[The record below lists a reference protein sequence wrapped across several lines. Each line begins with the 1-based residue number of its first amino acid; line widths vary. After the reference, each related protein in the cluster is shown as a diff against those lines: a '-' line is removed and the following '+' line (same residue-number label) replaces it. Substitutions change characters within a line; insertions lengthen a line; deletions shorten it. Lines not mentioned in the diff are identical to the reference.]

1 MELPITASEIPPSD
15 RRAGW
20 LVGAVIGSMLTA
32 PAAPVAMLDGEPVAV
47 PPPPGR
53 RRGAT
58 ALADAL
64 LAQLAQGG
72 VDLHR
77 LAHEWVQ
84 WWESDGFGADGPLG
98 EALGHLREFDA
109 PPDQLSAGNIAA
121 LAATLP
127 AALTAASP
135 RGMVSGTFHVAR
147 LLDPDPLTGLASV
160 AVVVAGATLLEG
172 RQDFVAD
179 VIAVLRANDAPP
191 RLLDP
196 VRHLPRDPYRPPA
209 PPAGVAP
216 DPVDVAVWALWT
228 ALHRH
233 RGIPALRDM
242 ALLGGIPAEAGAV
255 LGALLG
261 ARDGTAGWPPAWTGE
276 EVVRRRALAEQLD
289 G

>member
-1 MELPITASEIPPSD
+1 MELPTTAPAIPPSD

-20 LVGAVIGSMLTA
+20 LVGAAIGSMLTA
-32 PAAPVAMLDGEPVAV
+32 PAAPGAMPDGEPVAV
-47 PPPPGR
+47 PPPGGR
-53 RRGAT
+53 RRAAT

-64 LAQLAQGG
+64 LEQLTAGG

-77 LAHEWVQ
+77 LAHEWVA
-84 WWESDGFGADGPLG
+84 WWESDGYGLAGPLA

-109 PPDQLSAGNIAA
+109 PADHLSAGNIAA

-127 AALTAASP
+127 AALAAASP

-147 LLDPDPLTGLASV
+147 LLDPDPLTGLAAV

-196 VRHLPRDPYRPPA
+196 VRHLPRDPRHPPA
-209 PPAGVAP
+209 PPVGVAP
-216 DPVDVAVWALWT
+216 DPVDTAVWALWT
-228 ALHRH
+228 TLHRH
-233 RGIPALRDM
+233 HAIPALRDM
-242 ALLGGIPAEAGAV
+242 ALFGGIPAEAGAV

-261 ARDGTAGWPPAWTGE
+261 ARDGTALWPGGWTSE
-276 EVVRRRALAEQLD
+276 EVVRRYALAGRL
-289 G
+289 GG